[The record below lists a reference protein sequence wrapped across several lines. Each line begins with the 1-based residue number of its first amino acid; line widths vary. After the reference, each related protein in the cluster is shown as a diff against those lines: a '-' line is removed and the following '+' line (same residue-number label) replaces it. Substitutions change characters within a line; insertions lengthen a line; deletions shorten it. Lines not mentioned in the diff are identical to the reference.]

1 MATVLVEGFDHW
13 SISEA
18 GDKFWSAPNDSMV
31 QGRGFGGQALK
42 VIPNND
48 AWKQL
53 PASYSEIIVGV
64 ALKIAS
70 PSPSFIPWTSTVLMI
85 LRSSG
90 DEMAFLGLDSNQRL
104 YIQDNAAHVIATGT
118 TIVPFNSWF
127 YVEFHV
133 TVGTSGSGE
142 LHVNGASEIASTVG
156 NFGSADVNQV
166 LFRAA
171 SRSSTTVDDMY
182 VADTT
187 GPPPQNDFF
196 GDVRIVTLYPVSDA
210 TYTDWTPKV
219 GTDHYQMVNEA
230 VMDGDGSYVYDANP
244 GDIDSYLLDTFLTGT
259 IFSAQ
264 LNIGARKGDVSL
276 RQLQNLI
283 RQGSTDHFG
292 STVTLSSSYV
302 FYSERFDNDPDG
314 NPWLAAT
321 INADEF
327 GMKLI
332 A

>member
-31 QGRGFGGQALK
+31 AGRGFGGQALK

-64 ALKIAS
+64 ALKVAS
-70 PSPSFIPWTSTVLMI
+70 PSPSFIPWSSAPLLI

-90 DEMAFLGLDSNQRL
+90 VEMASVGLDSNQRI
-104 YIQDNAAHVIATGT
+104 YMQDDAAHRTTGT

-127 YVEFHV
+127 YIEFKV
-133 TVGTSGSGE
+133 VVGTSGSGE
-142 LHVNGASEIASTVG
+142 LHLNSASEIASTVG
-156 NFGSADVNQV
+156 NYGTADVNQI

-171 SRSSTTVDDMY
+171 SRSSTTVDDIF
-182 VADTT
+182 VIDTT
-187 GPPPQNDFF
+187 GSPPQNDFV
-196 GDVRIVTLYPVSDA
+196 GDVRVVTLYPVSDA

-219 GTDHYQMVNEA
+219 GTDHYAMVDEA

-283 RQGSTDHFG
+283 RQGGTDHFG

-302 FYSERFDNDPDG
+302 FYSERFDVDPDG

>member
-31 QGRGFGGQALK
+31 AGRGFGGQALK

-53 PASYSEIIVGV
+53 PASYSEIIVSA

-70 PSPSFIPWTSTVLMI
+70 PSPSFIPWSTAAIMI

-90 DEMAFLGLDSNQRL
+90 VEMAFLGLDSDQRL
-104 YIQDNAAHVIATGT
+104 YIQDSAHNVIGTGT

-127 YVEFHV
+127 YVEYHV
-133 TVGTSGSGE
+133 TVGTSGAGE
-142 LHVNGASEIASTVG
+142 LRLNGAPEIASVVG
-156 NFGSADVNQV
+156 DYGSADVNQV

-171 SRSSTTVDDMY
+171 SRSSTTVDDIY
-182 VADTT
+182 IIDTT
-187 GPPPQNDFF
+187 GSPPQNDFV
-196 GDVRIVTLYPVSDA
+196 GDVRVVTLYPVSDA

-219 GTDHYQMVNEA
+219 GTDHFAMVDEA

-244 GDIDSYLLDTFLTGT
+244 GDIDSYLLDTFLSGT

-283 RQGSTDHFG
+283 RQGGTDHFG
-292 STVTLSSSYV
+292 STVTLSSNYV
-302 FYSERFDNDPDG
+302 FYSTRYDVDPDG
-314 NPWLAAT
+314 SPWLAAT